1 MDLVVVANSFPKKG
15 ETTMGNDFFTNP
27 GGKGANQAVALAK
40 MGADVEMV
48 GAVGQEFGDELL
60 KTLKKYNVST
70 TYVKNHKNVSSGI
83 ATIIV
88 ADGDNRIIVNAGSN
102 ALISK
107 EDVDK
112 ALHKASA
119 GDFMLCQLEIPL
131 PIVEYALVQAKAK
144 GMVTFLNP
152 APYASLTAAIFTNA
166 DYFLPNQSETLLY
179 TDIYPSNVEEARKAA
194 QKITELGIKNV
205 LITLGENGAYFYN
218 KEKEY
223 YVPAYETKAL
233 DTTGAGDTYVGT
245 FLSMLAEQKEISD
258 AMDCA
263 SLASSI
269 TVQRL
274 GAQQAIPYRAEL
286 EKLRRQ
292 HANS

>member
-1 MDLVVVANSFPKKG
+1 
-15 ETTMGNDFFTNP
+15 
-27 GGKGANQAVALAK
+27 

-119 GDFMLCQLEIPL
+119 GDFYVMP
-131 PIVEYALVQAKAK
+131 VR
-144 GMVTFLNP
+144 N
-152 APYASLTAAIFTNA
+152 SLF
-166 DYFLPNQSETLLY
+166 
-179 TDIYPSNVEEARKAA
+179 R
-194 QKITELGIKNV
+194 
-205 LITLGENGAYFYN
+205 
-218 KEKEY
+218 
-223 YVPAYETKAL
+223 
-233 DTTGAGDTYVGT
+233 
-245 FLSMLAEQKEISD
+245 
-258 AMDCA
+258 
-263 SLASSI
+263 
-269 TVQRL
+269 
-274 GAQQAIPYRAEL
+274 
-286 EKLRRQ
+286 
-292 HANS
+292 